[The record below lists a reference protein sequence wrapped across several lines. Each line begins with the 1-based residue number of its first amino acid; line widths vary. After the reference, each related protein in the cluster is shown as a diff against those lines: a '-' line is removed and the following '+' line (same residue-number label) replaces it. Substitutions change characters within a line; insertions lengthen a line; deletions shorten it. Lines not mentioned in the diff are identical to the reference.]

1 MGEEEVGGAG
11 VVLAVLGD
19 EAVEEPFEEV
29 AVGGEVYAL
38 VNEVVLLFVLAGLFY
53 EGDLCVLVLGRGG
66 DGVVVAEDVVEEEVL
81 FLFREGD
88 GRGDCFL
95 GFHGSMVLILLIQH
109 VDADVD
115 AGPGGVP
122 AVY

>member
-11 VVLAVLGD
+11 VVFAVLGD

-29 AVGGEVYAL
+29 AVGGEVYAF

-66 DGVVVAEDVVEEEVL
+66 DGVVVAQDVVEEEVL

-88 GRGDCFL
+88 GWGDGGVDF
-95 GFHGSMVLILLIQH
+95 FHGFY
-109 VDADVD
+109 
-115 AGPGGVP
+115 GV
-122 AVY
+122 